1 MNGFSRRDF
10 TIDVKMLLGINQC
23 AASQIEDQRAV
34 MFPGQ
39 VCQCF
44 KGGRGHEACHG
55 KVALMH
61 LENHHRVVAD
71 SPPIIFQCGV
81 IGGPY
86 FAQSDACRFQ
96 DFRYSEASTNL
107 DEFTSGKNHFGL
119 RIPAGCHEDQ
129 HQGSSAVIDYGAGRG
144 LTDRGQ
150 SFFHPETA
158 FASLAGAQVQ
168 LQIVVAKRLENG
180 AVQVQG

>member
-1 MNGFSRRDF
+1 MVDVRGIPRDNACLRAPHQFISTEAHQVDALMNGFSRRDF

-44 KGGRGHEACHG
+44 KGERGHEACHG

-119 RIPAGCHEDQ
+119 RTLRAAMRISIRAAAQ
-129 HQGSSAVIDYGAGRG
+129 L
-144 LTDRGQ
+144 LT
-150 SFFHPETA
+150 T
-158 FASLAGAQVQ
+158 V
-168 LQIVVAKRLENG
+168 LEG
-180 AVQVQG
+180 D